1 MFSIEEM
8 WAIDLNILV
17 CMLLLS
23 FDFLLST
30 KEGTWTLKLRR
41 AADFLTTLCFHNHFC
56 CSLDYLIIPVGCH
69 ALSLWTFPILQ
80 GLGCGLPNHQVF
92 KSIHTYSFLLCCST
106 WRSKGF
112 PAIHVILIKY
122 CYFTALCLIQKVCC
136 GCRFRHLGFFTE
148 YIYIPCY
155 GYIIPQF
162 FLLSIL
168 FSTFL

>member
-1 MFSIEEM
+1 MSLSVSLHVLHRKNVSNRPIPISMYSIV
-8 WAIDLNILV
+8 IIL
-17 CMLLLS
+17 
-23 FDFLLST
+23 FLLST

-56 CSLDYLIIPVGCH
+56 CSLDYLIIPIGCH
-69 ALSLWTFPILQ
+69 AHSLWTFPILQ

-92 KSIHTYSFLLCCST
+92 MSIHTYSFLLCCST

-136 GCRFRHLGFFTE
+136 GCRFRHLGFDE
-148 YIYIPCY
+148 L
-155 GYIIPQF
+155 II
-162 FLLSIL
+162 S
-168 FSTFL
+168 